1 MHELSIIASIVD
13 IAEEQLRRS
22 NATQIE
28 KIELEIGEL
37 AGVEWQALDF
47 AWEVGVQRSA
57 LQNAERQIDKI
68 PGRAQCLECDTTF
81 ELPVLYEPCPAC
93 GSYFNTILQGK
104 ELRVKALTV
113 T

>member
-1 MHELSIIASIVD
+1 MHELSIITNIIE
-13 IAEEQLRRS
+13 IAEEHLRRS
-22 NATQIE
+22 KASKIE

-68 PGRAQCLECDTTF
+68 PGRAQCLECNTTF
-81 ELPVLYEPCPAC
+81 ELPALYNPCPSC
-93 GSYFNTILQGK
+93 GSYFNKILQGK
-104 ELRVKALTV
+104 ELSVKALIV